1 MTMDLFLAVE
11 AAIPAD
17 HPAAWLAVPLGIV
30 FFIGS
35 VYLLLWS
42 SYGARKSAAITGV
55 AWFGFSFIIGL
66 FWWFGGPGIPA
77 GLGISH
83 LPGQANDHY
92 QSGWHAFE
100 EGSERAGYFPS
111 VNNIAEFVSLEEYT
125 GVAGQSEEEIQG
137 NPGHADVAGSV
148 SQGSDRMRDQ
158 FLPIDGN
165 GVAQIGSERRTRFEE
180 DAAASEPAGAAGRM
194 TPFYTAV
201 AVDDP
206 YLIDDP
212 TTGVR
217 LARQEFQAVA
227 TFTDADGV
235 PLEPVAVGESANWFS
250 FYDPGQ
256 AWYPSALWTVSMFL
270 LFVLSLVWLDR
281 LEMREKRA
289 RTDEVTEAED
299 LAVPIAQ

>member
-1 MTMDLFLAVE
+1 
-11 AAIPAD
+11 
-17 HPAAWLAVPLGIV
+17 
-30 FFIGS
+30 
-35 VYLLLWS
+35 
-42 SYGARKSAAITGV
+42 
-55 AWFGFSFIIGL
+55 
-66 FWWFGGPGIPA
+66 
-77 GLGISH
+77 
-83 LPGQANDHY
+83 
-92 QSGWHAFE
+92 
-100 EGSERAGYFPS
+100 
-111 VNNIAEFVSLEEYT
+111 
-125 GVAGQSEEEIQG
+125 
-137 NPGHADVAGSV
+137 
-148 SQGSDRMRDQ
+148 
-158 FLPIDGN
+158 
-165 GVAQIGSERRTRFEE
+165 

-235 PLEPVAVGESANWFS
+235 PLEPVAVGEPANWFS
-250 FYDPGQ
+250 FHDPGQ